1 MTMLQDLKYK
11 LARFMTGRYGMDQF
25 GRFLAGV
32 TFVMLVL
39 GFFSKKAIFTY
50 IVLALIGYMY
60 FRILSKDTAKRYAEN
75 QKFLALYSKAAL
87 QVGKT
92 KHRLIDMKTHHI
104 YKCPSCGQ
112 KIRIPRGKGKIE
124 ISCPKCAA
132 KFIKNS

>member
-1 MTMLQDLKYK
+1 MKMLQDLKYK

-32 TFVMLVL
+32 TFVVLVL

-50 IVLALIGYMY
+50 IILALIVYMY
-60 FRILSKDTAKRYAEN
+60 FRILSKDIARRSAEN
-75 QKFLALYSKAAL
+75 QKFLTFYSKITL
-87 QVGKT
+87 RLGRT
-92 KHRLIDMKTHHI
+92 KHRLLDMKTHHI